1 MSELENEPVELP
13 LLAKPK
19 NSRVEYVDSAEAL
32 AEAVLTLSECTG
44 WFALDAERASG
55 FKYSNR
61 AYLVQVCR
69 GDSPIFLI
77 DPAAIA
83 PEIGGD
89 EFVELATLLAS
100 DGWILHAA
108 TQDLP
113 CLQELG
119 LFPPK
124 LFDTELAGRLLGLP
138 RVGLGAMVERYLSV
152 RLAKEHSAVDWSTR
166 PLQTDWLN
174 YAALD
179 VDVLEALMV
188 AVHADLEAAKKL
200 EIAEQEFEHLL
211 NFKPKAPKT
220 DKWRGT
226 TGLHEVKDQR
236 GLAIARELWMAREE
250 LAKRIDVAPGRL
262 IPDLSITAVVKNP
275 PVARSALAEM
285 KNFVG
290 RASRSYLDVWW
301 KALSEG
307 LQTNKLP
314 PVKIPL
320 EGIPHHRN
328 WAQRYP
334 EADARL
340 NRLKQVMATLAEQF
354 AMPSENI
361 LSPDSIRQLC
371 WEPPADISVE
381 SVSDFLAGRKARKWQ
396 IDAVAGEFTKALT
409 DAADLAN
416 AADLASSENLKQN

>member
-1 MSELENEPVELP
+1 
-13 LLAKPK
+13 
-19 NSRVEYVDSAEAL
+19 
-32 AEAVLTLSECTG
+32 
-44 WFALDAERASG
+44 
-55 FKYSNR
+55 
-61 AYLVQVCR
+61 
-69 GDSPIFLI
+69 
-77 DPAAIA
+77 
-83 PEIGGD
+83 
-89 EFVELATLLAS
+89 
-100 DGWILHAA
+100 
-108 TQDLP
+108 
-113 CLQELG
+113 
-119 LFPPK
+119 
-124 LFDTELAGRLLGLP
+124 
-138 RVGLGAMVERYLSV
+138 MVERYLAV

-166 PLQTDWLN
+166 PLQADWLN

-179 VDVLEALMV
+179 VDVLEALMF

-200 EIAEQEFEHLL
+200 EIAEQEFDHLL
-211 NFKPKAPKT
+211 NFKPKTPKT

-285 KNFVG
+285 KSFVG

-301 KALSEG
+301 KALSQG

-340 NRLKQVMATLAEQF
+340 NRLKPVMARLAEQY
-354 AMPSENI
+354 AMPSENL
-361 LSPDSIRQLC
+361 LSPDLMRHLC
-371 WEPPADISVE
+371 WEPPTEISIK
-381 SVSDFLAGRKARKWQ
+381 SVSEFLASRKARKWQ
-396 IDAVAGEFTKALT
+396 IDAVAGEFVKALT
-409 DAADLAN
+409 SPDN
-416 AADLASSENLKQN
+416 LASSESLELN